1 MKKLPEA
8 FKMNKQTADKYI
20 YEYRDRIF
28 GFAMSKAGN
37 IDGARDLASDIICEV
52 YSSFLRSDNIVNLD
66 GYVYRISRNVW
77 AKFAQR
83 LIQGKKFENIDD
95 LVLPYYDNADE
106 DETVMLENLR
116 REIGYLSD
124 RQRQV
129 VYMHYYENFSVDKI
143 SKKLNIS
150 NGTVKWH
157 LSDARGKLKE
167 GITMSI
173 NEKNLDINPIRFT
186 FMGHGGEPGTTGE
199 TSDMFDTRLK
209 QNIAYACYHQPK
221 TLEEISRELGVPQ
234 AYIADNLEKLVE
246 YAYIDR
252 LDNSKNPRYR
262 TNMVISG
269 PNAHNI
275 NGVLDKAADFLCEKF
290 YPQAIEDFINAPDH
304 YGFSCCDNDVNFLLY
319 GFMLAWHHR
328 FAMLLDYDD
337 VDRFQ
342 VKRPDGGKFIA
353 YASVS
358 EDVDVKND
366 TDYDLYWTQGIMI
379 RSKWCKTSDETH
391 AHECAY
397 ESIMANCRFTD
408 RSGGWRDNRSAD
420 WEALINFIVNGKDS
434 LSPEEYKRITDKGY
448 IYRDVVQPVIFKAK
462 LSGNETLSFSAARLL
477 EKKIPFSE
485 EFISFSKELDEE
497 AFSIMKD
504 DYPEHIRP
512 IIKAVLCTGVIS
524 RPGVLP
530 RCIERLLEKGFLKP
544 LTDVQKK
551 AALVILEMK

>member
-1 MKKLPEA
+1 MKTLPEA

-83 LIQGKKFENIDD
+83 LIQGKKFENIDN

-124 RQRQV
+124 RQRRV
-129 VYMHYYENFSVDKI
+129 VYMYYYENFSVDKI
-143 SKKLNIS
+143 SKRLNIS

-186 FMGHGGEPGTTGE
+186 FMGHGGEPGTTGD

-234 AYIADNLEKLVE
+234 VFIADNLEKLVE
-246 YAYIDR
+246 YAYVDR
-252 LDNSKNPRYR
+252 LDNSKNSRYR

-290 YPQAIEDFINAPDH
+290 YPQAIDGFIKAPDH

-366 TDYDLYWTQGIMI
+366 TDYDPYWTQGIMT
-379 RSKWCKTSDETH
+379 RSKWCKTSDETYT
-391 AHECAY
+391 HECAY

-462 LSGNETLSFSAARLL
+462 LSGNETLSYSAARLL

-512 IIKAVLCTGVIS
+512 IIKAALCTGVIS

>member
-124 RQRQV
+124 RQRRV

-157 LSDARGKLKE
+157 LSDAREKLKE
-167 GITMSI
+167 GIAMSI
-173 NEKNLDINPIRFT
+173 NEKNLDINPIRFVD
-186 FMGHGGEPGTTGE
+186 MGHGGEAGTTGD

-246 YAYIDR
+246 YAYVDR

-290 YPQAIEDFINAPDH
+290 YPRAIEDFINAPDH

-319 GFMLAWHHR
+319 GFMLACHQR

-342 VKRPDGGKFIA
+342 VKRPDGGNFIA
-353 YASVS
+353 YAHAA
-358 EDVDVKND
+358 EDAYVEKDRESD
-366 TDYDLYWTQGIMI
+366 PYWVAGTMI
-379 RSKWCKTSDETH
+379 ITSWCGPDETR
-391 AHECAY
+391 ANECLF

-408 RSGGWRDNRSAD
+408 RSGGWRDNRSED
-420 WEALINFIVNGKDS
+420 WAALVNFIVNGKDS

-462 LSGNETLSFSAARLL
+462 LSENETLSYSAARFL

>member
-1 MKKLPEA
+1 
-8 FKMNKQTADKYI
+8 MNKQTADKYI

-83 LIQGKKFENIDD
+83 LIHGKKFENIDD

-124 RQRQV
+124 RQRRV

-186 FMGHGGEPGTTGE
+186 SMGHGGEPGTTGE

-269 PNAHNI
+269 SNAHNI

-319 GFMLAWHHR
+319 GFMLAWHQR

-408 RSGGWRDNRSAD
+408 RSGGWRDNRSED
-420 WEALINFIVNGKDS
+420 WAALVNFIVNGKDS

-462 LSGNETLSFSAARLL
+462 LSGNETLSYSAARLL

-485 EFISFSKELDEE
+485 EFIRFSKELDEE

-512 IIKAVLCTGVIS
+512 IIKVVLCTGVIS

-530 RCIERLLEKGFLKP
+530 RCIERLLEKGLLKP